1 MANVDKAQSAVKKN
15 VKALAGKY
23 LTFDLGREEYCI
35 GILKVREIIGLMEI
49 TAVPHTPRYIKGVIN
64 LRGEIIPVVR
74 MESLLGAVPD
84 GGGGP
89 NRKRR
94 MIIIDV
100 AAGRF
105 GFFVDEVLEVARIQS
120 GDMQPAPAL
129 GAAGPLGAAVTGIV
143 KVSGRMIVCLDP
155 EKIIRDDIMAKE
167 PALGG

>member
-1 MANVDKAQSAVKKN
+1 MPDPGNHAQHDGHQV
-15 VKALAGKY
+15 GGQ
-23 LTFDLGREEYCI
+23 GRHPR
-35 GILKVREIIGLMEI
+35 LPRLRTEI
-49 TAVPHTPRYIKGVIN
+49 
-64 LRGEIIPVVR
+64 
-74 MESLLGAVPD
+74 
-84 GGGGP
+84 
-89 NRKRR
+89 
-94 MIIIDV
+94 